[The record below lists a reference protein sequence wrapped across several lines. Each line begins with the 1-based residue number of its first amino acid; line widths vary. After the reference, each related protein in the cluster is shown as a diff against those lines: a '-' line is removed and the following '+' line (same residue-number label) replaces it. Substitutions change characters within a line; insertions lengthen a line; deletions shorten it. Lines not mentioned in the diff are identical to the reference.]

1 MIAGKKRIAP
11 YLPYLRSK
19 GRFSFGC
26 TVLFSFLRAVP
37 AAFIGG
43 GNVPFRPLI
52 ERIACGKKLLLKRD
66 PVVPGFVSYETLLCS
81 PKWKFCFNR
90 VKTDADLNTNIR
102 RLHCPGD
109 SSGWT
114 RGRMTAS
121 VMGVLMGREIIR
133 QENV

>member
-43 GNVPFRPLI
+43 
-52 ERIACGKKLLLKRD
+52 
-66 PVVPGFVSYETLLCS
+66 
-81 PKWKFCFNR
+81 
-90 VKTDADLNTNIR
+90 
-102 RLHCPGD
+102 
-109 SSGWT
+109 WT
-114 RGRMTAS
+114 RGLMMPS
-121 VMGVLMGREIIR
+121 VTGVLMGREIIR
-133 QENV
+133 QENI